1 MENLILKILQLIQK
15 VWIKMTLVNTR
26 AAFEKAVTDAVVAAD
41 NTVSVVYDNVTFV
54 TPGKTKK
61 YVVMMIN
68 YTQATLQNQ
77 GASTDFYSGVV
88 QCNVYVPKSKGTSVL
103 SAISES
109 VIDGFISVNA
119 SNYSDTFSVKP
130 RVQDINGPTMLE
142 IEDRSHFVGVI
153 SCQFSAN
160 A

>member
-1 MENLILKILQLIQK
+1 
-15 VWIKMTLVNTR
+15 MTLVNSR
-26 AAFEKAVTDAVVAAD
+26 AAFEKAVTDAVSDVD
-41 NTVSVVYDNVTFV
+41 PTISMVYDNVPFV
-54 TPGKTKK
+54 APGKTKK
-61 YVVMMIN
+61 YIMMMIN

-77 GASTDFYSGVV
+77 GAATDFYSGVI
-88 QCNVYVPKSKGTSVL
+88 QCNIYVPKNKGTSEL
-103 SAISES
+103 SVISEA
-109 VIDGFISVNA
+109 VITGLTSVNA
-119 SNYSDTFSVKP
+119 SGYTDSFSVSP

>member
-1 MENLILKILQLIQK
+1 
-15 VWIKMTLVNTR
+15 MTLVNSR

-109 VIDGFISVNA
+109 VIDGLTSVNA
-119 SNYSDTFSVKP
+119 PGYSDTFSVKP